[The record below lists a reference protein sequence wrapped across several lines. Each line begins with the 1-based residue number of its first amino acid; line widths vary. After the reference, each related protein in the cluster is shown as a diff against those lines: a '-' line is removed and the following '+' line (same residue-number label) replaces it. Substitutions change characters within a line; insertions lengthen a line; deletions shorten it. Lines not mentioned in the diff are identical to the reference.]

1 MKDKDDMI
9 EDLKVGVKRYDAKFL
24 SDESCCMSKLAI
36 AKVKA
41 TVEIRLMK
49 TKARDFRRLTA
60 TGRNEEAERRRD
72 EERESAS
79 S

>member
-1 MKDKDDMI
+1 
-9 EDLKVGVKRYDAKFL
+9 
-24 SDESCCMSKLAI
+24 MSKLAI

>member
-1 MKDKDDMI
+1 
-9 EDLKVGVKRYDAKFL
+9 
-24 SDESCCMSKLAI
+24 MSKLAI

-41 TVEIRLMK
+41 TVEIRLTIKLK